1 MKYSEFFKLAA
12 RLLGLRLG
20 PASSPRDRAERT
32 AVERGE
38 NPEPFP
44 APFHP
49 TVFENC
55 RQLTEK

>member
-1 MKYSEFFKLAA
+1 MKYSALFKLAA
-12 RLLGLRLG
+12 RLLGLRFD
-20 PASSPRDRAERT
+20 PAPSPRGRAERT
-32 AVERGE
+32 TVERGE
-38 NPEPFP
+38 NPEHFP

>member
-1 MKYSEFFKLAA
+1 MKYSALFTLAA
-12 RLLGLRLG
+12 RLLGLRLDTG
-20 PASSPRDRAERT
+20 SRPRDRAERT
-32 AVERGE
+32 TVERGE
-38 NPEPFP
+38 NPEHFP